1 MLGTPYRP
9 RPMPSPTTR
18 RELGRGE
25 RIVPGVWRLRL
36 PLPWPGVPHC
46 NAWAVARGDGIVLF
60 DCGLHEPG
68 SFAQLERAMAQVDLR
83 LEHVRLLVC
92 THAHADHYGQAASVV
107 DASGCELWMHP
118 AYDHVRAAVDDPDA
132 VRERRFEVALQ
143 SGVPLQPLRAWSQ
156 SARGRGSG
164 IARLIAPDR
173 ELREGV
179 TVDTDL
185 GPWTVVE
192 TPGHAPSHV
201 CLHQPQRRMLI
212 SGDHL
217 LGRVSLYFD
226 YGWTPDPI
234 GEFLTSLDRVQALD
248 ARLCLAGHARTFT
261 DVEAHIRANRALV
274 RQRLQT
280 VREAVAEH
288 GPITAYDIVPL
299 LYGQALSQLTAS
311 WWLSETLCLIG
322 HLELAGAIAK
332 AGEDPERWAPA

>member
-1 MLGTPYRP
+1 MA
-9 RPMPSPTTR
+9 SPTKR

-25 RIVPGVWRLRL
+25 RILPGVWRLRL

-68 SFAQLERAMAQVDLR
+68 SLAQLERAMAQVNLK

-92 THAHADHYGQAASVV
+92 THAHSDHYGQAASVV

-118 AYDHVRAAVDDPDA
+118 DHDHARSAIDDPDA
-132 VRERRFEVALQ
+132 ARERRFEVALQ
-143 SGVPLQPLRAWSQ
+143 SGVPPEPLREWSQ
-156 SARGRGSG
+156 SASSRGSG
-164 IARLIAPDR
+164 IARLVEPDR
-173 ELREGV
+173 ELVEGV
-179 TVDTDL
+179 TIDTDL
-185 GPWTVVE
+185 GPWAVVE

-226 YGWTPDPI
+226 FGWTPDPV
-234 GEFLTSLDRVQALD
+234 GEFLGSLDRVEALD

-261 DVEAHIRANRALV
+261 DVAAHIEANRALV
-274 RQRLQT
+274 RRRLH
-280 VREAVAEH
+280 VVLEAVAGH
-288 GPITAYDIVPL
+288 GPITAYDVVPR
-299 LYGQALSQLTAS
+299 LYGMELSQLTAS
-311 WWLSETLCLIG
+311 WWLQETLCYLRR
-322 HLELAGAIAK
+322 LEVTGAVRAT
-332 AGEDPERWAPA
+332 GEEPERWVAA